1 MKALGWVIAG
11 GVGLGIVLVGRIAMA
26 KSAATSTPSRDVPVV
41 DEDGRPIKMMAAW
54 HSTPDQT
61 QMFGPRFPELY
72 TLDEGGLFLYR
83 NIGGLETGQPFA
95 AYRPNWAVQMRMT

>member
-1 MKALGWVIAG
+1 
-11 GVGLGIVLVGRIAMA
+11 
-26 KSAATSTPSRDVPVV
+26 
-41 DEDGRPIKMMAAW
+41 
-54 HSTPDQT
+54 
-61 QMFGPRFPELY
+61 MFGPRFPELY